1 MISNSISER
10 WIFSLKKT
18 WLHFVVISIKL
29 FFLCQP
35 SACLKQHRSNTIW
48 KLQLIQRHADPS
60 VAQSALPLCASIY
73 LPLSAPRGDE
83 SQGKGC
89 YPTFNLPPD
98 TATQRRTL
106 HMAKE
111 YIFCKP
117 LFTYKYMPC
126 AINIMIF
133 HSTSIQCT
141 GIFFFFFFLKFI
153 CYTTD
158 DFWWPFPNGENF

>member
-1 MISNSISER
+1 M
-10 WIFSLKKT
+10 
-18 WLHFVVISIKL
+18 HFVVISIKL

-35 SACLKQHRSNTIW
+35 SACLKQQRSNTIW
-48 KLQLIQRHADPS
+48 KLQLIQQHADPS

-89 YPTFNLPPD
+89 YATFNLPPD
-98 TATQRRTL
+98 TATQRCTL

-111 YIFCKP
+111 YSFCKP
-117 LFTYKYMPC
+117 LFTYKYILC
-126 AINIMIF
+126 AINIKIF

-141 GIFFFFFFLKFI
+141 GIFFFFFFKVYLLHNWWLLMTFSKWGKLLMIFKFI
-153 CYTTD
+153 
-158 DFWWPFPNGENF
+158 FIRVNELP

>member
-1 MISNSISER
+1 M
-10 WIFSLKKT
+10 
-18 WLHFVVISIKL
+18 
-29 FFLCQP
+29 
-35 SACLKQHRSNTIW
+35 
-48 KLQLIQRHADPS
+48 
-60 VAQSALPLCASIY
+60 AQSAVPLCASIY

-111 YIFCKP
+111 YSFCKP
-117 LFTYKYMPC
+117 LFTYKYILC
-126 AINIMIF
+126 AINIKVF

-141 GIFFFFFFLKFI
+141 GIFFFFSFFKSLSVTQLMTF
-153 CYTTD
+153 D
-158 DFWWPFPNGENF
+158 DLFQMGKTFNDIQVHIH